1 MKLKITKRSVESV
14 KPGPKI
20 IYVYDKELMNFG
32 LRVMPSGVRSYFV
45 QYWTN
50 GRRRRVTLG
59 QHGPMTADQ
68 ARQAALGILGEVATG
83 EDPAEIRAE
92 ARKGLTVAVLA
103 ERYLKEYAEPRKRP
117 RSVKEDQRLLDKI
130 ILPALGKR
138 KVTDVNRQEVIKLHQ
153 SQRHRPTQANRVV
166 ALLSKMFNLA
176 EKWGLRPDSS
186 NPCRMVEK
194 FKETKRK
201 RYLSVEE
208 LARLG
213 QALNEVQ
220 EEGSELPGVLTAIW
234 LIIFTGARLSEI
246 TTLKWEHVNLD
257 MGVIHIPESKT
268 GFKTIPL
275 SRSAAA
281 VLTETCPLEG
291 NPYVCPGAKVHGH
304 IVGIQ
309 RPWQRIRERAGLE
322 DVRIHDLRHSF
333 ASVGAASGLGL
344 PIIGALL
351 GHTQAATTQRYAHL
365 ANDPLKAAT
374 DEIGDRIQEAMNKT
388 PQRGKVIPMKT
399 SLGK

>member
-14 KPGPKI
+14 KPSSKI
-20 IYVYDKELMNFG
+20 VYAYDKELKNFG

-45 QYWTN
+45 QYWVN

-59 QHGPMTADQ
+59 QHGPMTAEQ
-68 ARQAALGILGEVATG
+68 ARQAALGVLGEVATG

-92 ARKGLTVAVLA
+92 ARAGITVAMLA
-103 ERYLKEYAEPRKRP
+103 ERYLEEHAIPNKKP
-117 RSVKEDQRLLDKI
+117 RSVEEDRRLLNNV
-130 ILPALGKR
+130 ILPKLGKR
-138 KVTDVNRQEVIKLHQ
+138 RVADVTRQEIIRLHQ
-153 SQRHRPTQANRVV
+153 GHRKKPTQANRVV

-176 EKWGLRPDSS
+176 EKWGLRQDNS

-220 EEGSELPGVLTAIW
+220 ELGSELPGVLTAIR

-246 TTLKWEHVNLD
+246 TTLKWENVNLD

-275 SRSAAA
+275 SKSAAA
-281 VLTETCPLEG
+281 VLAEACPLEG
-291 NPYVCPGAKVHGH
+291 NPYVCPGVKVHGH

-388 PQRGKVIPMKT
+388 PQRGKVIP
-399 SLGK
+399 LGARMPT